1 MGNGN
6 DAVGKNTG
14 YRPVTIIC
22 LAMVLLLA
30 LGGVAPGNNSEHM
43 TIYEYLQVH
52 PEQNQIAANFKA
64 TIRRNAIPVEPGVQD
79 RPVKVAIIYPALQI
93 SDYWRNSVQSFKKR
107 MLEIDIKFH
116 TSEYYTKPTV
126 NHRIQER
133 QIKKALGDRPDYL
146 IFTLDAKKH
155 RWLIEQIITQKHPK
169 IILQNITTPLRI
181 WEGKQPFLYVGF
193 DHIQG
198 SLMLANYL
206 IKKNNNRGKYALL
219 YFSEGYVSR
228 MRGDTFVN
236 YLDEHSQM
244 ELVAKYYTGGD
255 PAKAEAAAM
264 EIVKSD
270 PDIKFIYSCS
280 TDISLGAA
288 KALEQTGLSER
299 IMINGWGGGAAELNA
314 MAQGQLEV
322 TVMRMNDDNGVAMAE
337 AIRLDLAGRRQD
349 VPVVFCGDMELVNTT
364 TPRNQI
370 ERLKKRAFRY
380 SGKPEIEK

>member
-1 MGNGN
+1 MMGNDTIGTN
-6 DAVGKNTG
+6 PGH
-14 YRPVTIIC
+14 RPVMIIC

-30 LGGVAPGNNSEHM
+30 LGGAAPGHNSEHM
-43 TIYEYLQVH
+43 TIHEYQQIH
-52 PEQNQIAANFKA
+52 PEQKQIAANFKS
-64 TIRRNAIPVEPGVQD
+64 TIRKAGVPVESGVQD
-79 RPVKVAIIYPALQI
+79 RPVKVAIIYPALQL
-93 SDYWRNSVQSFKKR
+93 SDYWRNSVQSFKNR
-107 MLEIDIKFH
+107 MDEIGIEFH

-126 NHRIQER
+126 NHRLQER

-155 RWLIEQIITQKHPK
+155 RWLIEQIITQKKPK

-198 SLMLANYL
+198 TLMLAEYL
-206 IKKNNNRGKYALL
+206 MKKNGNRGKYALL

-228 MRGDTFVN
+228 MRGNTFSN

-244 ELVAKYYTGGD
+244 ELVAEYYTGGD
-255 PAKAEAAAM
+255 SAKAEAASM
-264 EIVKSD
+264 EIVKSY

-288 KALEQTGLSER
+288 RALQQTGFSDR
-299 IMINGWGGGAAELNA
+299 VMINGWGGGAAELNA
-314 MAQGQLEV
+314 MALGRLEV

-337 AIRLDLAGRRQD
+337 AIRLDLAGRSQE
-349 VPVVFCGDMELVNTT
+349 VPVVFCGDMEIVNKT
-364 TPRNQI
+364 TPLKQM
-370 ERLKKRAFRY
+370 ERLKERAFRY
-380 SGKPEIEK
+380 SGGQKPRD

>member
-1 MGNGN
+1 MEKGN
-6 DAVGKNTG
+6 DAVGKDPE

-30 LGGVAPGNNSEHM
+30 LGGLATGNNSEHM
-43 TIYEYLQVH
+43 TIHEYLQVH
-52 PEQNQIAANFKA
+52 PEQNPIAANFKA
-64 TIRRNAIPVEPGVQD
+64 TIRRHATPVEPGVQV

-107 MLEIDIKFH
+107 MDEIGIEFH

-198 SLMLANYL
+198 SIMLANYL

-228 MRGDTFVN
+228 MRGNTFVN

-244 ELVAKYYTGGD
+244 ELVAEYYTGGD
-255 PAKAEAAAM
+255 PAKAEAASM

-288 KALEQTGLSER
+288 RALEQTGLSER

-314 MAQGQLEV
+314 MALGQLEV

-349 VPVVFCGDMELVNTT
+349 VPVVFCGDMELVNKA

-370 ERLKKRAFRY
+370 ELLKKRAFRY